1 MQTLR
6 RSREPVLVRRRVL
19 VSGPITTLAAA
30 SPQQKVAI
38 FGRRTSGACG
48 GHKEGPQGR
57 NGPNPLVLL
66 QRGTI
71 ISPLMSAVVKA

>member
-19 VSGPITTLAAA
+19 VSTTLAAA